1 MLNQYV
7 LNSVGELNWFGVTS
21 GLSDVVI
28 WFCNHERFGALKLFG
43 DTCCH
48 AVSGSALAYCS
59 GERRIDVD
67 GSANLVVRRLRCR
80 ASSGSALACSSVKRE
95 TVITDLMYS
104 TCSVVVNSDCF

>member
-1 MLNQYV
+1 M
-7 LNSVGELNWFGVTS
+7 VGELFWFGATDDVE
-21 GLSDVVI
+21 LCSDLI
-28 WFCNHERFGALKLFG
+28 LYCYCERFGVLKLFG
-43 DTCCH
+43 ETCCH

-67 GSANLVVRRLRCR
+67 GSANLVVRRSRCR
-80 ASSGSALACSSVKRE
+80 ASSGSALACSSVNRE